1 MLWAPWTLEIE
12 CLYWSMIQL
21 KNLSREF
28 QVGNQVVH
36 ALDAIDLS
44 ISQGDYVSIMGV
56 SGCGKTTLLNI
67 LGLLDTP
74 SSGDYILSGI
84 NTSEMN
90 DDEMANIRSTKIGFI
105 FQSFHLIPRL
115 TAAENVEIPMILAG
129 HSQKMRAEKV
139 AKALAR
145 VNLTDRSDHRPEQLS
160 GGERQRVAI
169 ARSIVMEPE
178 VLLADEPTGNLDS
191 TSGAE
196 IVELIEELNQG
207 GLTLILVTHD
217 KEIGKRSNRVIRLL
231 DGKIIFNQTQQGI

>member
-1 MLWAPWTLEIE
+1 
-12 CLYWSMIQL
+12 
-21 KNLSREF
+21 
-28 QVGNQVVH
+28 
-36 ALDAIDLS
+36 
-44 ISQGDYVSIMGV
+44 
-56 SGCGKTTLLNI
+56 
-67 LGLLDTP
+67 LLDTP

-115 TAAENVEIPMILAG
+115 TAAENIEIPMILAG

-160 GGERQRVAI
+160 GGQRQRIAI
-169 ARSIVMEPE
+169 ARSIIMEPE

-231 DGKIIFNQTQQGI
+231 DGKIISNQTQQGI

>member
-1 MLWAPWTLEIE
+1 
-12 CLYWSMIQL
+12 MIQL

-36 ALDAIDLS
+36 ALDAIDLA
-44 ISQGDYVSIMGV
+44 ISAGEYVSIMGV

-139 AKALAR
+139 AQALAR

-191 TSGAE
+191 TSGSE

-231 DGKIIFNQTQQGI
+231 DGKIISNQTQQGI

>member
-1 MLWAPWTLEIE
+1 
-12 CLYWSMIQL
+12 MIQL

-36 ALDAIDLS
+36 ALDNIDLE
-44 ISQGDYVSIMGV
+44 IGEKDYVSIMGV

-84 NTSEMN
+84 NTSQMN
-90 DDEMANIRSTKIGFI
+90 DDEMAKIRSTKIGFI

-115 TAAENVEIPMILAG
+115 TAAENIEIPMILAG
-129 HSQKMRAEKV
+129 MSKQVRSEKV
-139 AKALAR
+139 KKALSR

-160 GGERQRVAI
+160 GGQRQRVAI
-169 ARSIVMEPE
+169 ARSIVMEPK

-191 TSGAE
+191 SSGKE
-196 IVELIEELNQG
+196 IVKLIEELNAG
-207 GLTLILVTHD
+207 GLTLIVVTHD
-217 KEIGKRSNRVIRLL
+217 KQIGKRSNRVVRLL
-231 DGKIIFNQTQQGI
+231 DGKVIANQEQ

>member
-1 MLWAPWTLEIE
+1 
-12 CLYWSMIQL
+12 MIQL

-36 ALDAIDLS
+36 ALDNIDLE
-44 ISQGDYVSIMGV
+44 IAEKDYVSIMGV

-67 LGLLDTP
+67 LGQLDTP

-84 NTSEMN
+84 NTSQMN
-90 DDEMANIRSTKIGFI
+90 DDEMAKIRSTKIGFI

-115 TAAENVEIPMILAG
+115 TAAENIEIPMILAG
-129 HSQKMRAEKV
+129 YSKKMRAEKV

-160 GGERQRVAI
+160 GGQRQRVAI

-191 TSGAE
+191 TSGTE
-196 IVELIEELNQG
+196 IVELIEELNKG
-207 GLTLILVTHD
+207 GLTLIVVTHD

-231 DGKIIFNQTQQGI
+231 DGKIIFNQEQQGA

>member
-1 MLWAPWTLEIE
+1 
-12 CLYWSMIQL
+12 MIQL

-36 ALDAIDLS
+36 ALDAIDLA
-44 ISQGDYVSIMGV
+44 ISEGEYVSIMGV

-191 TSGAE
+191 TSGSE

-231 DGKIIFNQTQQGI
+231 DGKIISNQTQQGI

>member
-1 MLWAPWTLEIE
+1 MATVKLENIYKSFGE
-12 CLYWSMIQL
+12 TEVLFDI
-21 KNLSREF
+21 NLDINDKEF
-28 QVGNQVVH
+28 VVFVGP
-36 ALDAIDLS
+36 
-44 ISQGDYVSIMGV
+44 

-84 NTSEMN
+84 NTSQMN
-90 DDEMANIRSTKIGFI
+90 DDEMAKIRSTKIGFI

-115 TAAENVEIPMILAG
+115 TAAENIEIPMILAG
-129 HSQKMRAEKV
+129 YSKKMRAEKV
-139 AKALAR
+139 AKALDG

-160 GGERQRVAI
+160 GGQRQRVAI

-191 TSGAE
+191 TSGTE
-196 IVELIEELNQG
+196 IVELIEELNKG

-231 DGKIIFNQTQQGI
+231 DGKIIFNQEQQGA

>member
-1 MLWAPWTLEIE
+1 
-12 CLYWSMIQL
+12 MIQL

-160 GGERQRVAI
+160 GGQRQRVAI

-231 DGKIIFNQTQQGI
+231 DGKIISNQTQQGI

>member
-1 MLWAPWTLEIE
+1 
-12 CLYWSMIQL
+12 MIQL

-231 DGKIIFNQTQQGI
+231 DGKMISNQTQQGI

>member
-1 MLWAPWTLEIE
+1 
-12 CLYWSMIQL
+12 MIQL

-36 ALDAIDLS
+36 ALDNIDLE
-44 ISQGDYVSIMGV
+44 IAEKDYVSIMGV

-84 NTSEMN
+84 NTSQMN
-90 DDEMANIRSTKIGFI
+90 DDEMAKIRSTKIGFI

-115 TAAENVEIPMILAG
+115 TAAENIEIPMILAG
-129 HSQKMRAEKV
+129 YSKKMRAEKV

-160 GGERQRVAI
+160 GGQRQRVAI
-169 ARSIVMEPE
+169 ARAIVMEPE

-191 TSGAE
+191 TSGTE
-196 IVELIEELNQG
+196 IVELIEELNKG
-207 GLTLILVTHD
+207 GLTLIVVTHD

-231 DGKIIFNQTQQGI
+231 DGKIIFNQEQQGA